1 MKSCLLS
8 KMKRVFNLQDIVSLL
23 YESDTTPSARGT
35 IVVDNMDTLSARQI
49 TISVTYISATLL
61 ARLERFLFS
70 FKFYLERILRA
81 PYFAP

>member
-1 MKSCLLS
+1 
-8 KMKRVFNLQDIVSLL
+8 MKRVFNLQDIVSLL

-61 ARLERFLFS
+61 ARLERSFFS